1 MLIVLTAILI
11 TLILLICGDK
21 GSKSILSTAMNA
33 GLLLLAVFLIYR
45 GLDPISITVAAL
57 SLIHIYSGILFTVTC
72 ESSI

>member
-33 GLLLLAVFLIYR
+33 GLLLLAVFLI
-45 GLDPISITVAAL
+45 IEA
-57 SLIHIYSGILFTVTC
+57 
-72 ESSI
+72 